1 VQKAILISA
10 SDAEEQDSHYCC
22 KKCNNSGMTPEA
34 RSARLAPLHRH
45 PGASLPLVRP
55 LTYDDPAALNKSKER
70 AIVEKLEVARRQ
82 LGTALALFLENG
94 DPVSVRDH
102 VSGDMPRLGSMH
114 LGLLGIRFVMPGRR
128 CLQS

>member
-1 VQKAILISA
+1 MQKAILISA
-10 SDAEEQDSHYCC
+10 SDAEEQDSLYCC

-82 LGTALALFLENG
+82 LGTG
-94 DPVSVRDH
+94 DH